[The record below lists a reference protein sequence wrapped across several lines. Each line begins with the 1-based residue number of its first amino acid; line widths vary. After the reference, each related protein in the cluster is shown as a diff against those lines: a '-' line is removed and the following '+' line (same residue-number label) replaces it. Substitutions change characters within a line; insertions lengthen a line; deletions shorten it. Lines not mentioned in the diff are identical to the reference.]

1 MMLFKQKKDKE
12 IERKK
17 KLTKKGEKP
26 QPESDPIAEPQQKKL
41 KIKEKK
47 VVKKEKDDS
56 YVMKKN
62 TGMRV
67 LRAIFWLI
75 LFFIFFRGVVQI
87 IKPDKV
93 SEISRI
99 INEFKEEQKNNGDH
113 EEDFEYRW
121 CLWIPQ

>member
-1 MMLFKQKKDKE
+1 MMIFKKKKDRVAE
-12 IERKK
+12 PKK

-67 LRAIFWLI
+67 LRVIFWLI

-99 INEFKEEQKNNGDH
+99 INEFKEEQKIMGIMKRN
-113 EEDFEYRW
+113 
-121 CLWIPQ
+121 